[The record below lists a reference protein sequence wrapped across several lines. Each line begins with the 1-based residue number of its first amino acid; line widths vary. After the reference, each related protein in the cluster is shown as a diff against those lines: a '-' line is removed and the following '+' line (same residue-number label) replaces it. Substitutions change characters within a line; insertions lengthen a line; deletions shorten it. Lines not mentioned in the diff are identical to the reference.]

1 VSDLLESA
9 RLGNELLIFG
19 EEEEGARGPAL
30 REPLLDGFLEGSAR
44 VRVSEGGGESKEASR
59 DVVLVVDPGTVADL
73 SEIKRLIF
81 HELDRGVVLT
91 LEREDGGQDARP

>member
-44 VRVSEGGGESKEASR
+44 VRVSKGESKEASR